1 MASEFSPLT
10 LMAGVALAALL
21 GWTARVRARAHRSLG
36 KHRRLADSFVA
47 LPTVDWISLE
57 VALGWL

>member
-1 MASEFSPLT
+1 MTWEFSTLT
-10 LMAGVALAALL
+10 LAAGLVLAALF
-21 GWTARVRARAHRSLG
+21 GWTARVRARAHRTWA

-47 LPTVDWISLE
+47 VPTVDWIPLE

>member
-1 MASEFSPLT
+1 MTLDFSPLT
-10 LMAGVALAALL
+10 LTAGLALAALL

-36 KHRRLADSFVA
+36 THRRLADSFVA
-47 LPTVDWISLE
+47 VPTVDWISLE